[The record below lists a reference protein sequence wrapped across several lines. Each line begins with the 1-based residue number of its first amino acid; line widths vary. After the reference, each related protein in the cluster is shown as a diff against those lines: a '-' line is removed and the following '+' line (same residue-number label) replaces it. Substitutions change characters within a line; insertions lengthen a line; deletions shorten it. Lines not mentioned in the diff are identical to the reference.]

1 MIDEGKRNL
10 LGVLVNVADYE
21 AATGRIIV
29 AAKANA
35 PLAVSALA
43 VHGVMTGVLDESH
56 RHRLNCLD
64 LVLPDGQP
72 VRWALNLLHRSGLRD
87 RVYGPKLTLW
97 LCQKAAEECL
107 PIYLYVSTPETLA
120 SLGDRLV
127 LQFPGLKIARARPSM
142 FRRITAEEKRH
153 VIEDIRT
160 SGAKILLVGLGC
172 PRQEVWTYENRSSLP
187 MPIVAVG
194 AAFDFHAG
202 SLRQAPEVLQRV
214 GLEWA
219 FRLCAEPKRLWRRYL
234 LLNPHYVWLVFCQLA
249 HLKRFDPD
257 SAPIP
262 AQELN
267 YG

>member
-1 MIDEGKRNL
+1 MIDQGKRNL
-10 LGVLVNVADYE
+10 LGVLVNVVDYE
-21 AATGRIIV
+21 AATERIIE
-29 AAKANA
+29 AAKAGG
-35 PLAVSALA
+35 PLGVTALA

-56 RHRLNCLD
+56 RHRLNRLD

-97 LCQKAAEECL
+97 VCRKAEEEGL
-107 PIYLYVSTPETLA
+107 PIYLYGSTPETLA
-120 SLGDRLV
+120 SLGNGLV
-127 LQFPGLKIARARPSM
+127 RHLPGLKIAGARPSK
-142 FRRITAEEKRH
+142 FRRITAEEKRQ
-153 VIEDIRT
+153 VIEDIRG

-172 PRQEVWTYENRSSLP
+172 PRQEVWTYEYRPSLS
-187 MPIVAVG
+187 MPILAVG

-202 SLRQAPEVLQRV
+202 SLRQAPEVLQRL

-234 LLNPHYVWLVFCQLA
+234 FLNPYYVWLVFCQLA